1 MPKKFYLINNMFE
14 KSIDAYNKAKKII
27 PGGVNSPVRAFRSVN
42 STPIFFKSG
51 KGSKMRDIDNNE
63 YIDCVGSWGPL
74 IFGHADKITVDS
86 IIEYSKK
93 GTTYGA
99 PTEIESAMASK
110 IIDMVPSIEK
120 VRMVS
125 SGTEATMSAIRL
137 ARGYKKKNLIIKF
150 SGNYHGHFDS
160 FLIRAGSGAMT
171 LGKPDSQG
179 VTENIAKDTLVADFN
194 NIDSVKHLF
203 HKNKNKIAAVI
214 IEPIAGNMGLVT
226 PNKNFLQNLK
236 ILCSEND
243 ALLIFDE
250 VMSGFRVSRGG
261 AQELYDIEPD
271 LTTLGKI
278 IGGGLPAGAYGGRN
292 EIMDYVAPD
301 GPVYQAGTLSGNPL
315 AMAAG
320 LSVLKR
326 LDSEVYIELEKI
338 SSQIEIGIKNNILE
352 TGVDANIARVGSMMT
367 LFFSSKERIE
377 NYDDAKECDTK
388 LYSKYFHSML
398 ENGVYLPP
406 SQYECMFL
414 SNKIDDNDIQKIIDS
429 NLKSLKK
436 IK

>member
-1 MPKKFYLINNMFE
+1 MFE

-203 HKNKNKIAAVI
+203 LKNKNKIAAVI

-250 VMSGFRVSRGG
+250 VMSGFRDSKGG

-278 IGGGLPAGAYGGRN
+278 IGGGLPAGAYGGRH